1 MKQDI
6 LQQHKEFSLMC
17 EKGILVPKA
26 QSSLCVPQ
34 ISGVGIV
41 VMGNHIFAN
50 PSMYYP
56 NCHYINHNMEMS
68 RSKKK
73 ESTIVL

>member
-1 MKQDI
+1 
-6 LQQHKEFSLMC
+6 MC
-17 EKGILVPKA
+17 EKCIFVPKA

-34 ISGVGIV
+34 ISRARTV
-41 VMGNHIFAN
+41 VVGNHIFAN

-56 NCHYINHNMEMS
+56 NCHCINHNMEML

-73 ESTIVL
+73 EPTIVLLRLLCKVVNLRNH